1 MAQVEIWIP
10 PPRNVGDVG
19 HVLANRCLSDLRI
32 FIVVSLFTFL
42 APSQGAARSS
52 SALEKSLAGRHPLLG
67 IQAIAPPSRHGVD
80 AAYYPLN
87 DRNSFLPKVRG
98 RPSD

>member
-1 MAQVEIWIP
+1 MVQGKTWIL

-19 HVLANRCLSDLRI
+19 HVLANRCLSDPRI

-52 SALEKSLAGRHPLLG
+52 LALEKSLAGRHPPPRHPSHRSALPPRPRCGLLS
-67 IQAIAPPSRHGVD
+67 A
-80 AAYYPLN
+80 
-87 DRNSFLPKVRG
+87 DR
-98 RPSD
+98 